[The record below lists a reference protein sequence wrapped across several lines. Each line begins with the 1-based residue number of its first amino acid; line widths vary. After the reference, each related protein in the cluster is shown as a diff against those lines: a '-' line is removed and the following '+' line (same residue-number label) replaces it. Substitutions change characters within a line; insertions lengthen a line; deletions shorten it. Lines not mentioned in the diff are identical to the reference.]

1 MMPLTVAPAK
11 EKMTILRLG
20 GSHELQAHLEDMGFV
35 PGGIVTV
42 ISEINGN
49 LIVNVKGTRVAI
61 GRELATKIMVQ

>member
-1 MMPLTVAPAK
+1 MIPLTVAPRE

-35 PGGIVTV
+35 AGGMVAV
-42 ISEINGN
+42 VSETNGS

-61 GRELATKIMVQ
+61 GRELAAKIMVQ

>member
-1 MMPLTVAPAK
+1 MMPLTVAPGK

-20 GSHELQAHLEDMGFV
+20 GSRELQAHLEDMGFV

-61 GRELATKIMVQ
+61 GRELAVKIMVQ